1 MMHLNLADSESEEED
16 ARMEGGSYGSLTR
29 QEQSRFTI
37 KEKLGEG
44 AYGKVYKA
52 YDNKLRSIVALKVI
66 RIEHADEGIP
76 STALREIGLL
86 RELAHGGI
94 VQLLDVITSSQKLT
108 LVFEYF
114 HVDLKKQLD
123 KRRKPYTIQQT
134 RSILWQT
141 MNAL

>member
-1 MMHLNLADSESEEED
+1 MHVNLASSESDDED
-16 ARMEGGSYGSLTR
+16 ARMEGGSHGSLTR
-29 QEQSRFTI
+29 QEQARFTLQ
-37 KEKLGEG
+37 EKLGEG

-52 YDNKLRSIVALKVI
+52 LDGKHRCVVALKVI

-86 RELAHGGI
+86 RELSHGGI
-94 VQLLDVITSSQKLT
+94 VQLLDVVTSPQKLT

-123 KRRKPYTIQQT
+123 KRRQPYT
-134 RSILWQT
+134 L
-141 MNAL
+141 